1 MRDKTHS
8 AQGMIANMA
17 DALWWAMLG
26 VGVLVYTATAFGT
39 IRAYG
44 SEPVPRLGF
53 WPDFS
58 THRPPWWTWLVLTGG
73 IALMAAATSHLAT
86 EYTATLR
93 YWLLLIVAAAVSWVL
108 QIALVRAHNRRV
120 GTSQA
125 PMAHGDNEGASSTTD

>member
-1 MRDKTHS
+1 MRSKTHS

-26 VGVLVYTATAFGT
+26 VGVLVYTTTAFGT

-44 SEPVPRLGF
+44 RELVPRLGF

-58 THRPPWWTWLVLTGG
+58 THRPPWWTWMVLTGG

-86 EYTATLR
+86 EYAETLR
-93 YWLLLIVAAAVSWVL
+93 YWLLFIVAAAVSILL
-108 QIALVRAHNRRV
+108 QIALVRARNRRV
-120 GTSQA
+120 GESQA
-125 PMAHGDNEGASSTTD
+125 PMAHRDNEGASTSTE